1 MIAIRRGALRR
12 PSSLALVAAVCV
24 VAQSAF
30 AYDTPREY
38 LERLDTSGDGRVD
51 LREFQAYLVAGFDAR
66 DLDGNH
72 VLDRDE
78 QPGGGRRPVTRAQHL
93 RALEAAFR
101 RQDRNRDGY
110 LDVRELAAPPAG

>member
-12 PSSLALVAAVCV
+12 PFSSALAVAIG
-24 VAQSAF
+24 AF
-30 AYDTPREY
+30 ALPAAGYDTPLEY
-38 LERLDTSGDGRVD
+38 LRRIDANGDGRVD
-51 LREFQAYLVAGFDAR
+51 LREFQSYLVAGFDAR
-66 DLDGNH
+66 DRNGNH

-78 QPGGGRRPVTRAQHL
+78 QPGGGRRAVTRAQHL

-110 LDVRELAAPPAG
+110 LDARELAAPPAG